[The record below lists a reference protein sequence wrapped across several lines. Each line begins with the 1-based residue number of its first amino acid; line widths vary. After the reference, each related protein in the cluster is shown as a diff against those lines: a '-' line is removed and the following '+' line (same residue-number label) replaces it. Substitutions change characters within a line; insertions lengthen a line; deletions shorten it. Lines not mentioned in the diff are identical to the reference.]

1 MGCHGSPLGPC
12 GRHLAPFG
20 RPCAS
25 FGSLWGALGGP
36 WAPFGVSWGALGLPL
51 VALGGSWGPLWL
63 LSQLSCNWEP
73 RVSRS
78 HTYSDKICDS
88 GTRAGSD
95 GSDRNGVKSAAQSL
109 MSHAPGARMT
119 VVTQTPSNKEKRR
132 EIYCRQFDFSYIAT
146 NLSMC

>member
-1 MGCHGSPLGPC
+1 MAAGAVDQEFCVYKSPRTSFWDAMGLPWVPV
-12 GRHLAPFG
+12 GRHWAPFG
-20 RPCAS
+20 RPWAS

-88 GTRAGSD
+88 GTGD
-95 GSDRNGVKSAAQSL
+95 GSDRSDRSEVKKCGLEPKVTCAGGQDDSSYTNSL
-109 MSHAPGARMT
+109 
-119 VVTQTPSNKEKRR
+119 K
-132 EIYCRQFDFSYIAT
+132 
-146 NLSMC
+146 